1 MSEQGQERPPQR
13 QSQRKAAEEAGR
25 KIRTVEPQNEELK
38 LYIKR
43 GGDFFSIDA
52 YQNDHLS
59 GKILR
64 MDTVSIYNERNLG
77 RRDPK
82 ILCPW
87 FDLQRVMKYD
97 ADAQT
102 LKAYH
107 RIIASRDFNV
117 DELVTIYEGKER
129 NDLTNAQQLYT
140 HEFEGTNY
148 YAAPTMSY
156 NFAHFINEPSPGQ
169 RVNAEFNNDKQCLT
183 TKPILKGE
191 EILVDYGDAYPRDY
205 NTALY
210 VTLELNDSETVY
222 PTEVKDW
229 KKNAKGELQKGLFA
243 TATIPLNTP
252 VARMKEPKI
261 ITQKELEITH
271 AEEYEFRNDYNDPD
285 PMKGNDTTHV
295 KSSPGKIFLEMAF
308 HKSKDVSLENVPK
321 WWYMN
326 YPNKGDKPNVKM
338 KIVDNVLYWLTT
350 KVIQEGDQLVYDYKG
365 ERDGDGSTTKPVN
378 DSPPVAGPAFSNPN
392 PKPAKKHMAIITANH
407 KPSKGPAP
415 ERDSSSDDDNDKNNE
430 IDRSKASLR
439 RNAHNIISKYV
450 SPTPVKPF
458 VAAPDPKRR
467 KQGNPPVHGGH
478 NIPFIDK
485 EDSEDEFMYISS
497 DNEEVGTELNPI
509 ILSNSDSD

>member
-1 MSEQGQERPPQR
+1 MSEQGQAPQRPPQR
-13 QSQRKAAEEAGR
+13 KSAEEAGR
-25 KIRTVEPQNEELK
+25 KIRTDQPQNEELK
-38 LYIKR
+38 LYIQR

-229 KKNAKGELQKGLFA
+229 KKNDKGELQKGLFA
-243 TATIPLNTP
+243 TAPIPLNTP

-271 AEEYEFRNDYNDPD
+271 AKEYEFRNDYNDPD
-285 PMKGNDTTHV
+285 SMKGNDTTHV
-295 KSSPGKIFLEMAF
+295 KSPRKIFLEMAF

-326 YPNKGDKPNVKM
+326 YPNKGDTPNVKM
-338 KIVDNVLYWLTT
+338 EIIDNVLYWLTT

-365 ERDGDGSTTKPVN
+365 ERDGDGSFTK
-378 DSPPVAGPAFSNPN
+378 PVAGPANSNPN
-392 PKPAKKHMAIITANH
+392 T

-415 ERDSSSDDDNDKNNE
+415 ERESSSDDENDTMY
-430 IDRSKASLR
+430 SKARLR
-439 RNAHNIISKYV
+439 RNAHNIISEHV
-450 SPTPVKPF
+450 SPTPANDPTIGPK
-458 VAAPDPKRR
+458 PKRR
-467 KQGNPPVHGGH
+467 KTLYSMPLPKEHTIEVDYQDSPLIHVGH
-478 NIPFIDK
+478 DIPFVDE
-485 EDSEDEFMYISS
+485 EDSEDEDVTYISS

-509 ILSNSDSD
+509 IVFNSDSD